1 MSRVII
7 NNTNAGSVF
16 TDPVTISDMQ
26 NQHIKNITIKS
37 RKHPDQL
44 TLLQIINSNQ
54 LHIDTVIIEGI
65 LDDSSRIHWAETVA
79 NGIQILSENVK
90 IGKVVLKN
98 IHCGIQ
104 IRAEGCCVDSI
115 IASNVSGDLWQITAS
130 NCEIKSYSVFNMLK
144 VFAHD
149 LSESGKNGNPKGIYH
164 SDIGM
169 IFSQDGKGLISNVT
183 IRNGKLDRGWHRWE
197 HPSPQGILCVD
208 GNFSGIE
215 ITNQNINGVNESHG
229 ITIVNGKNCVI
240 DKIETNGLVRAEGD
254 SNIITNITK
263 KPENDVMY
271 RSNNNEIKKTPY
283 SIAVEQMGVSEIPG
297 HDHEKRI
304 VEYFTATT
312 YHASD
317 DETPWCSAVHCWIH
331 KQSSVPH
338 TRSAAALSWLDW
350 GVECKKKIGCTIV
363 LDRGKGRGHVGFYLG
378 EDDANYFILGGNQ
391 SNTYK
396 VQSFSKNEGKG
407 WYFRKQ
413 KRGWNSKSAWTD
425 LLRATGVMGAGGY
438 SVNEI
443 IDSPEK
449 PSSKTKQFQAYKTS
463 SKTAVAKQYV
473 PEGYKMVPIDLW
485 YIVLFSCVAM
495 LCLSIFTFIER
506 IKKIKRFG
514 I

>member
-164 SDIGM
+164 ALHPKKSPLASAQQALIINLREFPQTFFPFVNSYCFYAIGLFYWRK
-169 IFSQDGKGLISNVT
+169 FSFYSYQESILF
-183 IRNGKLDRGWHRWE
+183 LDRRLLLFLFQCCHFLTQ
-197 HPSPQGILCVD
+197 P
-208 GNFSGIE
+208 
-215 ITNQNINGVNESHG
+215 
-229 ITIVNGKNCVI
+229 
-240 DKIETNGLVRAEGD
+240 A
-254 SNIITNITK
+254 
-263 KPENDVMY
+263 
-271 RSNNNEIKKTPY
+271 
-283 SIAVEQMGVSEIPG
+283 SISFLKYL
-297 HDHEKRI
+297 H
-304 VEYFTATT
+304 
-312 YHASD
+312 
-317 DETPWCSAVHCWIH
+317 
-331 KQSSVPH
+331 
-338 TRSAAALSWLDW
+338 
-350 GVECKKKIGCTIV
+350 V
-363 LDRGKGRGHVGFYLG
+363 LD
-378 EDDANYFILGGNQ
+378 
-391 SNTYK
+391 
-396 VQSFSKNEGKG
+396 
-407 WYFRKQ
+407 
-413 KRGWNSKSAWTD
+413 
-425 LLRATGVMGAGGY
+425 
-438 SVNEI
+438 
-443 IDSPEK
+443 
-449 PSSKTKQFQAYKTS
+449 
-463 SKTAVAKQYV
+463 
-473 PEGYKMVPIDLW
+473 
-485 YIVLFSCVAM
+485 
-495 LCLSIFTFIER
+495 
-506 IKKIKRFG
+506 
-514 I
+514 